1 MQLRRATM
9 DDALD
14 VLAWRNDETTRKNS
28 FTQEEISEEN
38 HLKWFKRKLDDNNCL
53 MYILEDG
60 TGSLGSIRLDIT
72 DKIAEISY
80 MIAPAARGKGLGKE
94 IIKLIDNVPELETA
108 VTDNRI
114 QSLVGFVNEDNVA
127 SARCFEENGYTKLIA
142 GDIRCYIKNLWS
154 E

>member
-14 VLAWRNDETTRKNS
+14 VFAWRNDETTRKNS
-28 FTQEEISEEN
+28 FTQEEISEDN
-38 HLKWFKRKLDDNNCL
+38 HLKWFKRKLDDNNCI

-60 TGSLGSIRLDIT
+60 GMSVGSIRLDIT
-72 DKIAEISY
+72 DRIGEISY
-80 MIAPAARGKGLGKE
+80 MIAPDSRGKGFGKE
-94 IIKLIDNVPELETA
+94 IIKLLNNALELN
-108 VTDNRI
+108 DFSSGNRL

-127 SARCFEENGYTKLIA
+127 SARCFEENGYTRLNA
-142 GDIRCYIKNLWS
+142 GSIRCYIKNLWS